1 MGLSLDAITP
11 AAIRLAFIENA
22 RNRLRSYFPD
32 KGRFRRELYPRHLEF
47 FEAGAS
53 RRARG
58 LIAGNQVGKSTAGS
72 YETSLHLTGQYPGWW
87 IGKRFNHPVKAWA
100 AGLSTSKVRDSVQ
113 RELMGQM
120 TRELG
125 EPTDQVIGVGTG
137 MIPADSII
145 GYRMRQ
151 GTADAIDTVH
161 VRHATGGVSTLTFKS
176 YESGIDSFSAEKLH
190 VIWLDEE
197 CPKGIW
203 IECLIR
209 TITTGGV
216 VFLTATPLLG
226 MTELMVEAMDL
237 YRVQQPLAMP
247 STDTYVVMAS
257 WDDAP
262 HLTEEAKAD
271 LISKIPLYQRDARM
285 RGIPQMGAGAV
296 YPIAE
301 SEVIVPPRIIE
312 RHWPRCFG
320 LDVGWKRTAAIWL
333 GRDPDTGVTYAYHEY
348 YRAGE
353 EGMTPSVH
361 AAAIMGPG
369 KWIPGVIDPAAR
381 GRSQIDGRQ
390 LFQMYTDLGL
400 NITAAKNAVEAGVYE
415 VHEALAQGQL
425 KIFSTLTN
433 FREEFRLYRRDEKGK
448 IVKERD
454 HLQDALK
461 YAWVSGRDVMVPKP
475 FEGPP
480 TGFAVRHGGPMG
492 FVR

>member
-1 MGLSLDAITP
+1 MALSLDAITP

-32 KGRFRRELYPRHLEF
+32 KGRFRRELYPSHLEF

-58 LIAGNQVGKSTAGS
+58 LIAPTAGS

-151 GTADAIDTVH
+151 GTPDAIDTVH
-161 VRHATGGVSTLTFKS
+161 VRHVSGGVSTLTFKS
-176 YESGIDSFSAEKLH
+176 YESGVDSFSAEKLH

-197 CPKGIW
+197 CPKAIW

-237 YRVQQPLAMP
+237 YRVQEPLRSQ
-247 STDTYVVMAS
+247 STDTYIVMAS

-262 HLTEEAKAD
+262 HLTDQAKAD
-271 LISKIPLYQRDARM
+271 LMSKIPAYQRDARM
-285 RGIPQMGAGAV
+285 RGANGSRGGLPDRRIGGARVAADNPQALAALFWARRRM
-296 YPIAE
+296 
-301 SEVIVPPRIIE
+301 EVHRRDLARQRS
-312 RHWPRCFG
+312 RH
-320 LDVGWKRTAAIWL
+320 
-333 GRDPDTGVTYAYHEY
+333 GRDLCLPRY

-361 AAAIMGPG
+361 AAAIMRPG

-390 LFQMYTDLGL
+390 LLQMYTDLGL
-400 NITAAKNAVEAGVYE
+400 NIATANNAVEAGVYE
-415 VHEALAQGQL
+415 VHEALVQGQL

-433 FREEFRLYRRDEKGK
+433 FREEFRLYRRDDSGK
-448 IVKERD
+448 IIKERD

-461 YAWVSGRDVMVPKP
+461 YAWVSGRDVMIPEPVAQPAA
-475 FEGPP
+475 
-480 TGFAVRHGGPMG
+480 TSTVRRGGPMG
-492 FVR
+492 FAR